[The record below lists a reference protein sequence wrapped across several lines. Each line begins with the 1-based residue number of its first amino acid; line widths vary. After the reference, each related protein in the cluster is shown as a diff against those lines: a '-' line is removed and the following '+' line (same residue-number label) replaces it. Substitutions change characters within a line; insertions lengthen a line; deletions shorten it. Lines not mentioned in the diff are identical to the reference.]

1 MGLDL
6 KRFAYCLSIQMEIDS
21 DDDTNDPMV
30 RAHDIEFVEGE
41 EHLAEFI
48 TNDSDYDGRR
58 LVTSLKVPGNIH
70 KVQFQAYWQDTLNPT
85 QMVRDTILKGYR
97 LPFKAFPPRSVEFK
111 NNRSARLDDSF
122 VRAELNRLCKL
133 GVISKVNYQP
143 HLVLPL
149 SSVVSKKKRLV
160 VDASRHLNKFLEHRR
175 VRLSDLRDIPNIIK
189 PNMYLGS
196 FDLDSGYWH
205 LSIAEEYKTY
215 LGVHILD
222 QDTGEPIFYVWNNL
236 FLGVSDAVF
245 IFTAILK
252 PVRVRIAQLGVPS
265 IMYLDD
271 ILYGGSTLEESLN
284 NKKLVHECLSRAGFV
299 ISEEKSVEPSRK
311 IRFLGLI
318 ICTETMQF
326 LIPEDKIL
334 KLEDFARNLLT
345 ARRVRVRDM
354 ARFLGYLNSVA
365 KAVGPVIR
373 LRARGLYNWLAEC
386 LQTGSYNHHCKL
398 SDYAKQELEFWL
410 FNIRDLNGFPIS
422 PVQTVL
428 ETRVDELLMV
438 TDASEDGGFGFVYSD
453 QFEVVLRK
461 AFDEEEKRKSST
473 FRELKALSFIYSDE
487 ATMQRFI
494 GKKILHLT
502 DNSAVVDILAN
513 GSRKPELLEMA
524 VDIYNKCRRFKVML
538 DVEWRPRT
546 HYLLQLADEGS
557 KSFDS
562 SSVSL
567 DFNSFGIILEYFP
580 EVEIKVDAM
589 AEFWNKKSIYYFS
602 KSSDPFSSGVNFFAQ
617 RLDPTINYYIFP
629 PPGRILAAILHLSKF
644 GAQGLLVIPY
654 WPAGSFMVN
663 ILPDGAHFAPWCEK
677 FLRFRPSGWC
687 HDINIRSTTFRNPVT
702 FDILVLKFDFK
713 RVNPSN
719 FFSSIVAR
727 NVCVNHGCKKCLPD
741 LCI

>member
-271 ILYGGSTLEESLN
+271 ILYGGSTLEESLK

-345 ARRVRVRDM
+345 ARRVRYETWRD
-354 ARFLGYLNSVA
+354 FL
-365 KAVGPVIR
+365 
-373 LRARGLYNWLAEC
+373 
-386 LQTGSYNHHCKL
+386 
-398 SDYAKQELEFWL
+398 
-410 FNIRDLNGFPIS
+410 
-422 PVQTVL
+422 
-428 ETRVDELLMV
+428 V
-438 TDASEDGGFGFVYSD
+438 T
-453 QFEVVLRK
+453 L
-461 AFDEEEKRKSST
+461 
-473 FRELKALSFIYSDE
+473 
-487 ATMQRFI
+487 
-494 GKKILHLT
+494 
-502 DNSAVVDILAN
+502 
-513 GSRKPELLEMA
+513 
-524 VDIYNKCRRFKVML
+524 
-538 DVEWRPRT
+538 
-546 HYLLQLADEGS
+546 
-557 KSFDS
+557 
-562 SSVSL
+562 
-567 DFNSFGIILEYFP
+567 
-580 EVEIKVDAM
+580 
-589 AEFWNKKSIYYFS
+589 
-602 KSSDPFSSGVNFFAQ
+602 
-617 RLDPTINYYIFP
+617 
-629 PPGRILAAILHLSKF
+629 
-644 GAQGLLVIPY
+644 
-654 WPAGSFMVN
+654 
-663 ILPDGAHFAPWCEK
+663 
-677 FLRFRPSGWC
+677 
-687 HDINIRSTTFRNPVT
+687 
-702 FDILVLKFDFK
+702 
-713 RVNPSN
+713 
-719 FFSSIVAR
+719 IV
-727 NVCVNHGCKKCLPD
+727 
-741 LCI
+741 